1 MRNMNFKRFY
11 KVALF
16 LAILVI
22 FISSCSKKDKM
33 ENQVHPDYVGAWMS
47 TDTIYIPN
55 YGTTS
60 IKDVMTL
67 TETNFSDLRQVQ
79 VLTVWM
85 DFISMKG
92 TLSVD
97 GNLIN
102 VKITEAGTSLNM
114 ATKIPSGK
122 ITTYKEGT
130 PEFDSLLSLA
140 KLSKA
145 FKSEYSVSGNKLT
158 LKTDANNNGTYDA
171 GEITVYTKQ

>member
-1 MRNMNFKRFY
+1 MRNFKGLY
-11 KVALF
+11 KVATF
-16 LAILVI
+16 LAIFVI
-22 FISSCSKKDKM
+22 FSSSCKKD
-33 ENQVHPDYVGAWMS
+33 NQVPHPDYMGAWMS
-47 TDTIYIPN
+47 MDTISTA
-55 YGTTS
+55 YGTTAL
-60 IKDVMTL
+60 KDVMTL
-67 TETNFSDLRQVQ
+67 TETSFTDLRQVQ
-79 VLTVWM
+79 VPVLNTWM
-85 DFISMKG
+85 DFISTKG

-97 GNLIN
+97 GNSIN